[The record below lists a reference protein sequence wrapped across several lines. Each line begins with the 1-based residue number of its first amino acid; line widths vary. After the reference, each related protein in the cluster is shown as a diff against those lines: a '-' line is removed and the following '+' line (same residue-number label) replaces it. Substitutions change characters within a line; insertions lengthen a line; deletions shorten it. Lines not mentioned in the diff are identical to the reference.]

1 MRMARIGGVLALAL
15 VCGCSGS
22 KREASH
28 AEPAP
33 ASAPASALT
42 SFHWVAGHWIDE
54 KATGR
59 YEEGWFGEKG
69 GAMVGVFRLIGSKGP
84 IVYEF
89 IRQVEADGRLVM
101 EITHFNGD
109 GTQWPNQPVVFR
121 STSIETGKIVYEQDG
136 VPGKVLTYEHTG
148 KDTMRVTL
156 VDPADARPM
165 VFVFRRK
172 D

>member
-1 MRMARIGGVLALAL
+1 MRTWWIIGAMMVAL

-28 AEPAP
+28 AEPA
-33 ASAPASALT
+33 SALD
-42 SFHWVAGHWIDE
+42 SFHWVAGHWIDAM
-54 KATGR
+54 ATGR
-59 YEEGWFGEKG
+59 YEEGWFGENG
-69 GAMVGVFRLIGSKGP
+69 GAMVGAFRLIGSRGP

-89 IRQVEADGRLVM
+89 IRQVESDGRLVM

-121 STSIETGKIVYEQDG
+121 STSIAPDKVVYEQDG

-156 VDPADARPM
+156 ADPGDAKPM
-165 VFVFRRK
+165 VFEFRRK